1 MRSSQGKEAV
11 QNGRGSTE
19 ELAVCSQ
26 LSHIYQALFHL
37 VTCRSEAEPVEG
49 PPAPLIAQQV
59 SPSSLR
65 VAVSLMWR
73 LHAAPGMSEGWK

>member
-37 VTCRSEAEPVEG
+37 VTCPSEVEPVEG

-65 VAVSLMWR
+65 VAVSLM
-73 LHAAPGMSEGWK
+73 